1 MLPNISQSWGLNPKS
16 PPCTVSVCHDL
27 KSAALTSYLNQPSL
41 SFHWKDNFSKMNEV
55 SVDSYK
61 VRVK

>member
-41 SFHWKDNFSKMNEV
+41 SFH
-55 SVDSYK
+55 
-61 VRVK
+61 

>member
-1 MLPNISQSWGLNPKS
+1 
-16 PPCTVSVCHDL
+16 
-27 KSAALTSYLNQPSL
+27 
-41 SFHWKDNFSKMNEV
+41 MNEV